1 MCKNCYYS
9 SLDLKKKIGMS
20 LFYVISILFRYIMLE
35 YCVKRM
41 PRLDD
46 VLGKYRNVIDYM

>member
-1 MCKNCYYS
+1 MCKNCYYN